1 MLAQVKRIHLC
12 PYTMQFSARNENIA
26 LNRRCH
32 CGQCC
37 CMSCIEENLYLKQ
50 NLFFP
55 LQVPMS
61 IAEHSFLFSCAGWF
75 YFPFFL
81 LSVNS
86 IFSSIFRRVCVCEIS
101 RPFSFYC
108 CFPLLSSLFTS
119 KNNVCKENIDNLRNE
134 SILQKSCRIDFCPVR
149 IIYCHHFDGSFVR
162 LHACACPSMCA
173 FISGLFGENMD
184 DDIWKMVCSNIY

>member
-1 MLAQVKRIHLC
+1 MEILHWIVVAIVASVAACRASKKI
-12 PYTMQFSARNENIA
+12 YI
-26 LNRRCH
+26 LNRIYFFLCRFRC
-32 CGQCC
+32 
-37 CMSCIEENLYLKQ
+37 LLQ
-50 NLFFP
+50 NTRFCSAVL
-55 LQVPMS
+55 VNS
-61 IAEHSFLFSCAGWF
+61 IFL
-75 YFPFFL
+75 FFL

-101 RPFSFYC
+101 RPFSFNC

-149 IIYCHHFDGSFVR
+149 IIHCHHFDGSFVR